1 MAVPARW
8 KLLVA
13 LWTVYLVWGS
23 TYLAIKVSVETL
35 PPFLSSGSR
44 FLLAGVL
51 LAGDP
56 VGDRTVDPRH
66 PA

>member
-1 MAVPARW
+1 MAAPARW

-35 PPFLSSGSR
+35 PPFLSSGGR

-51 LAGDP
+51 LAGILGRP
-56 VGDRTVDPRH
+56 VGRS
-66 PA
+66 A